1 MDMSL
6 GILRETV
13 KDRKP
18 GVLQSMGCKELDT
31 TQQLHNNN
39 NLSEHSAFMRGY
51 SPARERN
58 NYHQSNWIK
67 VELDTEI
74 LSVKRRNRVLQVGR
88 WQGVL
93 ALL

>member
-18 GVLQSMGCKELDT
+18 GVLQSMGCKELDM

-58 NYHQSNWIK
+58 NYQAVIMHKLHAN
-67 VELDTEI
+67 T
-74 LSVKRRNRVLQVGR
+74 
-88 WQGVL
+88 
-93 ALL
+93 